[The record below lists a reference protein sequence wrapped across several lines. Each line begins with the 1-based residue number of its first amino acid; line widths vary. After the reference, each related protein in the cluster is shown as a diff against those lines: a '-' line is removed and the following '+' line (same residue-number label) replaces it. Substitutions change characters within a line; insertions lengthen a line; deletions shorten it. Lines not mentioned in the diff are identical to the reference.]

1 MGAVCSLNG
10 CARLLPN
17 AGCDMEAATRSPLER
32 EAFSAMQARLVA
44 LLLRYDE
51 AGFRRRVSAR
61 RDYAAE
67 RDERLL
73 KPYRVLGALFALR
86 DELFDDIVPRIV
98 RRLSFTA
105 PHRLVVE
112 EPPARGRV
120 HWERTLDA
128 VWDERPGEPP
138 LRLYARQ
145 RWRDFATP
153 ENLLTVATLLEYRA
167 AAQDLLWEEARVS
180 RSAALR
186 HPLHELVERCEREL
200 AFPQFAGIRARA
212 QRIVEGDEG
221 GVAEL
226 ERRVREWL
234 IPGSNSAYQDLLTWR
249 ARLASLRLLR
259 RDELARDETL
269 GADPARDNYLYQV
282 WIFYELADL
291 LAAPDIARLDS
302 LDPTPGQMMLRFRWG
317 EGNDVRRYELRHD
330 QSVPCAPD
338 GWEAEPRQRSAV
350 PGVRP
355 DFYLW
360 RIDPPSERV
369 EHNGA
374 LIWREPGMVWD
385 AKYYRERESP
395 NAPSLPVKRM
405 VADLAL
411 LGEAWGALLF
421 AFLVDGGEAS
431 GYRLRPVDWNQRTAP
446 DQEIVVQPLRPA
458 LDPRHVRATLT
469 ALIDAAHARLRTPRT
484 PRCSGVFLDALSL
497 EERGALPGRDGAV
510 LAADDLLI
518 CPKPHI
524 GAWRID
530 LVSRA
535 AHCCRDARFCHIIS
549 QPGATPPVRPPRTAV
564 ELLAEMERLF
574 LTGDVADLSEEMVVQ
589 VSERIESLTRRFAQF
604 TGALNNLGRY
614 EAQLGDIGLDR
625 TLHLLAPSE
634 RESLAL
640 AIYLRDQLDEVRAGD
655 YSAPVIHIARVFERE
670 LQRRILAIPGIPPD
684 AFPHGKPTLG
694 SLGGVRRKHP
704 LAWQVI
710 EAHLR
715 RIWNGVVDDA
725 DPNVVV
731 TVDQF
736 IEEIEH
742 LSRARNQ
749 AAHTT
754 PIPRERFRNILRTLC
769 SAGPLRV
776 GALNVLL
783 IAWRVEG

>member
-1 MGAVCSLNG
+1 MGAVCSPNG
-10 CARLLPN
+10 CARLLQN

-67 RDERLL
+67 RDEHLL

-86 DELFDDIVPRIV
+86 DDLFDDIVPRIV

-138 LRLYARQ
+138 LLLYARQ

-167 AAQDLLWEEARVS
+167 AAQNLLWEEARVS

-411 LGEAWGALLF
+411 LGEVWGVLLF
-421 AFLVDGGEAS
+421 AFLMDGGEAS
-431 GYRLRPVDWNQRTAP
+431 GYRLRPIDWNQRTAP

-484 PRCSGVFLDALSL
+484 PRCSGVFLDTLSL
-497 EERGALPGRDGAV
+497 EERGRTARTRRRRPCSRRSARLPEAAHRRLAHRSGQSRCATVAATRVSVTLSVNRERRRRCVRHEPPSSCSPKWNACSLDRRCRRSARRDGRS
-510 LAADDLLI
+510 
-518 CPKPHI
+518 
-524 GAWRID
+524 G
-530 LVSRA
+530 
-535 AHCCRDARFCHIIS
+535 
-549 QPGATPPVRPPRTAV
+549 
-564 ELLAEMERLF
+564 E
-574 LTGDVADLSEEMVVQ
+574 
-589 VSERIESLTRRFAQF
+589 
-604 TGALNNLGRY
+604 
-614 EAQLGDIGLDR
+614 
-625 TLHLLAPSE
+625 
-634 RESLAL
+634 
-640 AIYLRDQLDEVRAGD
+640 
-655 YSAPVIHIARVFERE
+655 
-670 LQRRILAIPGIPPD
+670 
-684 AFPHGKPTLG
+684 
-694 SLGGVRRKHP
+694 
-704 LAWQVI
+704 
-710 EAHLR
+710 
-715 RIWNGVVDDA
+715 
-725 DPNVVV
+725 
-731 TVDQF
+731 
-736 IEEIEH
+736 
-742 LSRARNQ
+742 
-749 AAHTT
+749 
-754 PIPRERFRNILRTLC
+754 
-769 SAGPLRV
+769 
-776 GALNVLL
+776 
-783 IAWRVEG
+783 